1 MENSSKDKKSNNK
14 NQQVSGKGKGI
25 NFASEIS
32 TILTEIREEN
42 KSNDFLK
49 GFMGCGSES

>member
-1 MENSSKDKKSNNK
+1 MENSSKDKTSNNK